1 MNIGEAVSA
10 AMKNI
15 IAEKSTT
22 MTAIVK
28 STRISQAAISQIVN
42 GAGSKKTRYPSIF
55 SIHEFCC
62 GTGYTLE
69 EFFARKEF
77 DDLE

>member
-1 MNIGEAVSA
+1 MKIEKAVANAIENVNNESGKSIA
-10 AMKNI
+10 QLSEYTSKPESFITKIYSI
-15 IAEKSTT
+15 ISGK
-22 MTAIVK
+22 VK
-28 STRISQAAISQIVN
+28 RA
-42 GAGSKKTRYPSIF
+42 SIN

-62 GTGYTLE
+62 ATGYTLE

>member
-1 MNIGEAVSA
+1 MKIGEAVAMAMRNIA
-10 AMKNI
+10 AEQKTT
-15 IAEKSTT
+15 IA
-22 MTAIVK
+22 AIVRDTQITA
-28 STRISQAAISQIVN
+28 SAIYKHGKRPAI
-42 GAGSKKTRYPSIF
+42 TT
-55 SIHEFCC
+55 IHEFCC

>member
-1 MNIGEAVSA
+1 MTIGEAVRK
-10 AMKNI
+10 AMLNIKTEKNMSL
-15 IAEKSTT
+15 A
-22 MTAIVK
+22 AIVN
-28 STRISQAAISQIVN
+28 SSNITDAAISRAIIGVTKN
-42 GAGSKKTRYPSIF
+42 PSILT
-55 SIHEFCC
+55 IHEFCC

>member
-1 MNIGEAVSA
+1 MNIGEAVST
-10 AMKNI
+10 AMRNVL
-15 IAEKSTT
+15 AEQDKTVVE
-22 MTAIVK
+22 IVK
-28 STRISQAAISQIVN
+28 TTRVSETAMRHALKESS
-42 GAGSKKTRYPSIF
+42 SKPSIKT
-55 SIHEFCC
+55 IHEFCC